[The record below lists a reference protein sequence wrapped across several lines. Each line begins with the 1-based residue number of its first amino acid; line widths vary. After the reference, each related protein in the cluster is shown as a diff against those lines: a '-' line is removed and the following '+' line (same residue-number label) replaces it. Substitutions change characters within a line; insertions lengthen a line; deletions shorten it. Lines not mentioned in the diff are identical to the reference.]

1 MFQNLSAHPSL
12 EIDFQTNFQTK
23 GFDDSGNV
31 TSGKV
36 LSLVGQMHTNAQ
48 CTIHTNTQ
56 AQEEMRK
63 SAQFLQVQDKNVYER
78 KNKCTQCTM
87 YTYTSVQY
95 KRTRT
100 KRKNA
105 PCSQE
110 LDKMYTGARTNAQN
124 VHKRTMHTRTQTQD
138 QMYTSATKV
147 PCGFPQLTQTNL
159 GQLSLCYNNQHVNAA
174 SSYVQK
180 YYEAFLSVL
189 APRVENAS
197 SSYY

>member
-87 YTYTSVQY
+87 YTYTSAY
-95 KRTRT
+95 NT
-100 KRKNA
+100 KA
-105 PCSQE
+105 QE
-110 LDKMYTGARTNAQN
+110 QSAKMHH
-124 VHKRTMHTRTQTQD
+124 VHK
-138 QMYTSATKV
+138 S
-147 PCGFPQLTQTNL
+147 
-159 GQLSLCYNNQHVNAA
+159 
-174 SSYVQK
+174 
-180 YYEAFLSVL
+180 
-189 APRVENAS
+189 
-197 SSYY
+197 

>member
-12 EIDFQTNFQTK
+12 EIDFQTNLQTK

-95 KRTRT
+95 KSTRT

-147 PCGFPQLTQTNL
+147 PCGFPQLTQTYQSWSAL
-159 GQLSLCYNNQHVNAA
+159 PLL
-174 SSYVQK
+174 
-180 YYEAFLSVL
+180 
-189 APRVENAS
+189 
-197 SSYY
+197 